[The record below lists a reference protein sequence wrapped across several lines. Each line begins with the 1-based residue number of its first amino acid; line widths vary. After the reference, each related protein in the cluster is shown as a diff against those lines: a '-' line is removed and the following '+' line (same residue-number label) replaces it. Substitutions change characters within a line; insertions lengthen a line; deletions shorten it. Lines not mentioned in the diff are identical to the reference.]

1 MKSTIRRILKE
12 ENILNEFFDP
22 NALKS
27 FTSFVDGF
35 NLKEAEKKLL
45 LNVVEQILKSVEI
58 VKERGGTFIHINDI
72 PLIYGLSVSHYHTMN
87 PKEKYMEFRKLFE
100 HDILRALI
108 KYFKKFLFEGLAP
121 LKLLPLLGQPV
132 SVMITLF
139 PLATSLA

>member
-22 NALKS
+22 NELKS

-100 HDILRALI
+100 QDILRALI
-108 KYFKKFLFEGLAP
+108 KYFKKYLEIDDSILPMISLYGILEGLYRKYF
-121 LKLLPLLGQPV
+121 LTKKV
-132 SVMITLF
+132 
-139 PLATSLA
+139 

>member
-100 HDILRALI
+100 QDILRALI
-108 KYFKKFLFEGLAP
+108 KYFKTYLEIDDSILPMISLYGILEGLYRKYF
-121 LKLLPLLGQPV
+121 LTKKV
-132 SVMITLF
+132 
-139 PLATSLA
+139 

>member
-72 PLIYGLSVSHYHTMN
+72 PLIYGLSVSHYHTKN
-87 PKEKYMEFRKLFE
+87 PNEKYMEFRKLFE

-108 KYFKKFLFEGLAP
+108 IYFKKYLEIDDSILPMISLYGILEGLYRKYF
-121 LKLLPLLGQPV
+121 LTKKV
-132 SVMITLF
+132 
-139 PLATSLA
+139 

>member
-1 MKSTIRRILKE
+1 MKSTIRKILKE

-72 PLIYGLSVSHYHTMN
+72 PLIYGLSVSHYHTKN
-87 PKEKYMEFRKLFE
+87 PNEKYMEFRKLFE
-100 HDILRALI
+100 HDILRASI
-108 KYFKKFLFEGLAP
+108 KYFKTYLEIDDSILPMISLYGILEGLYRKYF
-121 LKLLPLLGQPV
+121 LTKKV
-132 SVMITLF
+132 
-139 PLATSLA
+139 

>member
-35 NLKEAEKKLL
+35 NLKEPEKKLL
-45 LNVVEQILKSVEI
+45 LTVVEQILKSVEI

-72 PLIYGLSVSHYHTMN
+72 PLIYGLSVSHYHTKN

-100 HDILRALI
+100 QDILRALI
-108 KYFKKFLFEGLAP
+108 KYFKTYLEIDDSILPMISLYGILEGLYRKYF
-121 LKLLPLLGQPV
+121 LTNKV
-132 SVMITLF
+132 
-139 PLATSLA
+139 

>member
-12 ENILNEFFDP
+12 ENILNEFFDS
-22 NALKS
+22 NAPKS
-27 FTSFVDGF
+27 FTSYVDGF
-35 NLKEAEKKLL
+35 NLKEPEKKLL
-45 LNVVEQILKSVEI
+45 LTVVEQILKSVEI

-108 KYFKKFLFEGLAP
+108 IYFKKYLEIDDSILPMISLYGILEGLYRKYF
-121 LKLLPLLGQPV
+121 LTKKV
-132 SVMITLF
+132 
-139 PLATSLA
+139 

>member
-87 PKEKYMEFRKLFE
+87 PKEKYMGFRKLFE
-100 HDILRALI
+100 QDILRALI
-108 KYFKKFLFEGLAP
+108 MYFKKYLEIDDSILPMISLYGILEGLYRKYF
-121 LKLLPLLGQPV
+121 LTKKV
-132 SVMITLF
+132 
-139 PLATSLA
+139 

>member
-1 MKSTIRRILKE
+1 MKSTIRKILKE

-72 PLIYGLSVSHYHTMN
+72 PLIYGLSVSHYHTKN
-87 PKEKYMEFRKLFE
+87 PNEKYMEFRKLFE

-108 KYFKKFLFEGLAP
+108 IYFKKYLEIDDSILPMISLYGILEGLYREYF
-121 LKLLPLLGQPV
+121 LTNKV
-132 SVMITLF
+132 
-139 PLATSLA
+139 

>member
-1 MKSTIRRILKE
+1 MKSTIRKILKE

-72 PLIYGLSVSHYHTMN
+72 PLIYGLSVSHYHTKN
-87 PKEKYMEFRKLFE
+87 PNEKYMEFRKLFE
-100 HDILRALI
+100 QDILRALI
-108 KYFKKFLFEGLAP
+108 IYFKKYLEIDDSILPMISLYGILEGLYRKYF
-121 LKLLPLLGQPV
+121 LTNKV
-132 SVMITLF
+132 
-139 PLATSLA
+139 

>member
-58 VKERGGTFIHINDI
+58 VKERGGTSIHINDI

-108 KYFKKFLFEGLAP
+108 KYFKTYLEIDDSILPMISLYGILEGLYREYF
-121 LKLLPLLGQPV
+121 LTKKV
-132 SVMITLF
+132 
-139 PLATSLA
+139 

>member
-108 KYFKKFLFEGLAP
+108 IYFKKYLEIDDSILPMISLYGILEGLYRKYF
-121 LKLLPLLGQPV
+121 LTKKV
-132 SVMITLF
+132 
-139 PLATSLA
+139 

>member
-72 PLIYGLSVSHYHTMN
+72 PLIYGLSVSHYHTKN
-87 PKEKYMEFRKLFE
+87 PNEKYMEFRKLFE

-108 KYFKKFLFEGLAP
+108 KYFKTYLEIDDSILPMISLYGILEGLYRKYF
-121 LKLLPLLGQPV
+121 LTKKV
-132 SVMITLF
+132 
-139 PLATSLA
+139 

>member
-22 NALKS
+22 NVLKS
-27 FTSFVDGF
+27 FTSFVDAF

-72 PLIYGLSVSHYHTMN
+72 PLIYGLSVSHYHTKN
-87 PKEKYMEFRKLFE
+87 PNEKYMEFRKLFE

-108 KYFKKFLFEGLAP
+108 IYFKKYLEIDDSILPMISLYGILEGLYRKYF
-121 LKLLPLLGQPV
+121 LTKKV
-132 SVMITLF
+132 
-139 PLATSLA
+139 